1 MTKEKKTM
9 KKSVFKILIAVI
21 VCMFIAVGVLVT
33 ASIINSKNIAIVQ
46 AEKSLGYMSEKYAG
60 EFNARFDSA
69 ELTVNNMSEVLS
81 RNYVASEYINNREY
95 FKKLKSETNTLIKS
109 TIKNSKNP
117 MGLYFTYAPET
128 SGGWDEIWYVKK
140 DDNSV
145 IFIDSIPISEGWLVE
160 EVDTTEYYFKT
171 IREGAYWSEAVY
183 DKGMDG
189 KVISYTKAVYDI
201 KGELI
206 GVLGA
211 DIVVDDLFNSLSK
224 IQKEIK
230 GSAVIIDKDGNIAA
244 GKEPA
249 DKAGHDYIRGSA
261 AIGDKWELVLTQP
274 VDVAIEPILKT
285 EATVILL
292 GILIL
297 AAVILLV
304 IYFSRKKVQPMI
316 NEAELKD
323 ALIINQARQA
333 RMGEMVG
340 NIAHQ
345 WKQPLNNMKMSLS
358 NMQNDY
364 DNGALNEEEFSWY
377 TMRIDSMINSLSET
391 VDDFT
396 SFLRPARKTENFSV
410 NEEIKT
416 VINMMNE
423 SIKINSI
430 QIKVSGPEVQL
441 DGYRNE
447 FSQCLFNLID
457 NARDAVKENTADNR
471 LITVTTAKENSFAAI
486 TVFNNGSP
494 VREADK
500 EKLFDLY
507 FTTKEEKEGTGIGLY
522 LTKEIIEK
530 HFDGRIW
537 FENTKDGV
545 QFIIRIPLYKK
556 EKHTQ

>member
-1 MTKEKKTM
+1 
-9 KKSVFKILIAVI
+9 
-21 VCMFIAVGVLVT
+21 
-33 ASIINSKNIAIVQ
+33 
-46 AEKSLGYMSEKYAG
+46 
-60 EFNARFDSA
+60 
-69 ELTVNNMSEVLS
+69 
-81 RNYVASEYINNREY
+81 
-95 FKKLKSETNTLIKS
+95 
-109 TIKNSKNP
+109 
-117 MGLYFTYAPET
+117 
-128 SGGWDEIWYVKK
+128 
-140 DDNSV
+140 
-145 IFIDSIPISEGWLVE
+145 
-160 EVDTTEYYFKT
+160 
-171 IREGAYWSEAVY
+171 
-183 DKGMDG
+183 
-189 KVISYTKAVYDI
+189 
-201 KGELI
+201 
-206 GVLGA
+206 
-211 DIVVDDLFNSLSK
+211 
-224 IQKEIK
+224 
-230 GSAVIIDKDGNIAA
+230 
-244 GKEPA
+244 
-249 DKAGHDYIRGSA
+249 
-261 AIGDKWELVLTQP
+261 
-274 VDVAIEPILKT
+274 
-285 EATVILL
+285 
-292 GILIL
+292 
-297 AAVILLV
+297 
-304 IYFSRKKVQPMI
+304 
-316 NEAELKD
+316 
-323 ALIINQARQA
+323 
-333 RMGEMVG
+333 MGEMVG

>member
-1 MTKEKKTM
+1 MR
-9 KKSVFKILIAVI
+9 KSVFRIMIIIIMCL
-21 VCMFIAVGVLVT
+21 FLTVGALVT
-33 ASIINSKNIAIVQ
+33 TSIVNSKNVAIVQ
-46 AEKSLGYMSEKYAG
+46 AEKSLRYMSEKYAVR
-60 EFNARFDSA
+60 FNSGFENAALIVNSVTGVA
-69 ELTVNNMSEVLS
+69 EKDFTVK
-81 RNYVASEYINNREY
+81 NYVNSREN
-95 FKKLKSETNTLIKS
+95 FESTKKETEAFLKDIIQSAVF
-109 TIKNSKNP
+109 P
-117 MGLYFTYAPET
+117 MGLYITFDPDSTKGE
-128 SGGWDEIWYVKK
+128 DEIWYVKRENG
-140 DDNSV
+140 DIV
-145 IFIDSIPISEGWLVE
+145 YVDSSEVSEGWLAE
-160 EVDTTEYYFKT
+160 EDDTTEYYFKT
-171 IREGAYWSEAVY
+171 IREGAYWSDAGYDPGMAGNVITYTEAAY
-183 DKGMDG
+183 DRN
-189 KVISYTKAVYDI
+189 
-201 KGELI
+201 GELI
-206 GVLGA
+206 GVIGA

-230 GSAVIIDKDGNIAA
+230 GSAVIIDKDGNVVA

-249 DKAGHDYIRGSA
+249 DKAGSNIRGSA

-274 VDVAIEPILKT
+274 VDVAIDPILKT

-304 IYFSRKKVQPMI
+304 VYFSRKKVQPMI

-333 RMGEMVG
+333 KMGEMVG

-345 WKQPLNNMKMSLS
+345 WKQPLNNMRMSLS

-364 DNGALNEEEFSWY
+364 DNGSLTEEEFSWY
-377 TMRIDSMINSLSET
+377 TMRIDSMIRSLSET

-396 SFLRPARKTENFSV
+396 SFLRPARRTETFSV

-430 QIKVSGPEVQL
+430 QVKISGSEVKIN
-441 DGYRNE
+441 GYRNE

-471 LITVTTAKENSFAAI
+471 LITVTTTKENGFGTV
-486 TVFNNGSP
+486 TVFNNGSHID
-494 VREADK
+494 EADR

-530 HFDGRIW
+530 HFDGGVW
-537 FENTKDGV
+537 FENTEDGV
-545 QFIIRIPLYKK
+545 RFIISIPLYKK
-556 EKHTQ
+556 EKNIQ

>member
-109 TIKNSKNP
+109 TVKNSKHP

-211 DIVVDDLFNSLSK
+211 DIVVDDLFNSLNK

-230 GSAVIIDKDGNIAA
+230 GSAVIIDKNGNIVA

-249 DKAGHDYIRGSA
+249 DKAGSNIKGSA

>member
-1 MTKEKKTM
+1 MR
-9 KKSVFKILIAVI
+9 KSVFRIMIIIIMCL
-21 VCMFIAVGVLVT
+21 FLTVGALVT
-33 ASIINSKNIAIVQ
+33 TSIVNSKNVAIVQ
-46 AEKSLGYMSEKYAG
+46 AEKSLRNMSEKYAVR
-60 EFNARFDSA
+60 FNSGFENVALIVNSVTGVA
-69 ELTVNNMSEVLS
+69 EKDFTVK
-81 RNYVASEYINNREY
+81 NYVNSREN
-95 FKKLKSETNTLIKS
+95 FESTKKETEAFLKDIIQSAVF
-109 TIKNSKNP
+109 P
-117 MGLYFTYAPET
+117 MGLYITFDPDSTKGE
-128 SGGWDEIWYVKK
+128 DEIWYVKRENG
-140 DDNSV
+140 DIV
-145 IFIDSIPISEGWLVE
+145 YVDSSEVSEGWLAE
-160 EVDTTEYYFKT
+160 EDDTTEYYFKT
-171 IREGAYWSEAVY
+171 IREGAYWSDAGYDPGMAGNVITYTEAAY
-183 DKGMDG
+183 DRN
-189 KVISYTKAVYDI
+189 
-201 KGELI
+201 GELI
-206 GVLGA
+206 GVIGA

-230 GSAVIIDKDGNIAA
+230 GSAVIIDKDGNVVA

-249 DKAGHDYIRGSA
+249 DKAGSNIRGSA

-274 VDVAIEPILKT
+274 VDVAIDPILKT

-304 IYFSRKKVQPMI
+304 VYFSRKKVQPMI

-333 RMGEMVG
+333 KMGEMVG

-345 WKQPLNNMKMSLS
+345 WKQPLNNMRMSLS

-364 DNGALNEEEFSWY
+364 DNGSLTEEEFSWY
-377 TMRIDSMINSLSET
+377 TMRIDSMIRSLSET

-396 SFLRPARKTENFSV
+396 SFLRPARRTETFSV

-430 QIKVSGPEVQL
+430 QVKISGSEVKIN
-441 DGYRNE
+441 GYRNE

-471 LITVTTAKENSFAAI
+471 LITVTTAKENGFGTV
-486 TVFNNGSP
+486 TVFNNGSHID
-494 VREADK
+494 EADR

-530 HFDGRIW
+530 HFDGGVW
-537 FENTKDGV
+537 FENTEDGV
-545 QFIIRIPLYKK
+545 RFIISIPLYKK
-556 EKHTQ
+556 EKNIQ

>member
-1 MTKEKKTM
+1 MR
-9 KKSVFKILIAVI
+9 KSVFRIMIIIIMCL
-21 VCMFIAVGVLVT
+21 FLTVGALVT
-33 ASIINSKNIAIVQ
+33 TSIVNSKNVAIVQ
-46 AEKSLGYMSEKYAG
+46 AEKSLRYMSEKYAVR
-60 EFNARFDSA
+60 FNSGFENAALIVNSVTGVA
-69 ELTVNNMSEVLS
+69 EKDFTVK
-81 RNYVASEYINNREY
+81 NYVNSREN
-95 FKKLKSETNTLIKS
+95 FESTKKETEAFLKDIIQSAVF
-109 TIKNSKNP
+109 P
-117 MGLYFTYAPET
+117 MGLYITFDPDSTKGE
-128 SGGWDEIWYVKK
+128 DEIWYVKRENG
-140 DDNSV
+140 DIV
-145 IFIDSIPISEGWLVE
+145 YVDSSEVSEGWLAE
-160 EVDTTEYYFKT
+160 EDDTTEYYFKT
-171 IREGAYWSEAVY
+171 IREGAYWSDAGYDPGMAGNVITYTEAAY
-183 DKGMDG
+183 DRN
-189 KVISYTKAVYDI
+189 
-201 KGELI
+201 GELI
-206 GVLGA
+206 GVIGA

-230 GSAVIIDKDGNIAA
+230 GSAVIIDKDGNAVA

-249 DKAGHDYIRGSA
+249 DKAGSNIRGSA

-274 VDVAIEPILKT
+274 VDVAIDPILKT

-304 IYFSRKKVQPMI
+304 VYFSRKKVQPMI

-333 RMGEMVG
+333 KMGEMVG

-345 WKQPLNNMKMSLS
+345 WKQPLNNMRMSLS

-364 DNGALNEEEFSWY
+364 DNGSLTEEEFSWY
-377 TMRIDSMINSLSET
+377 TMRIDSMIRSLSET

-396 SFLRPARKTENFSV
+396 SFLRPARKTETFSV

-430 QIKVSGPEVQL
+430 QIKVSGPEVQIN
-441 DGYRNE
+441 GYRNE

-471 LITVTTAKENSFAAI
+471 LITVTTAKENGFGTV
-486 TVFNNGSP
+486 TVFNNGSHID
-494 VREADK
+494 EADR
-500 EKLFDLY
+500 ENLFDLY

-530 HFDGRIW
+530 HFGGRIW
-537 FENTKDGV
+537 FENTEDGV
-545 QFIIRIPLYKK
+545 QFIISIPLHKK
-556 EKHTQ
+556 EKDTQ

>member
-1 MTKEKKTM
+1 MR
-9 KKSVFKILIAVI
+9 KSVFRIMIIIIMCL
-21 VCMFIAVGVLVT
+21 FLTVGALVT
-33 ASIINSKNIAIVQ
+33 TSIVNSKNVAIVQ
-46 AEKSLGYMSEKYAG
+46 AEKSLRYMSEKYAVR
-60 EFNARFDSA
+60 FNSGFENAALIVNSVTGVA
-69 ELTVNNMSEVLS
+69 EKDFTVK
-81 RNYVASEYINNREY
+81 NYVNSREN
-95 FKKLKSETNTLIKS
+95 FESTKKETEAFLKDIIQSAVF
-109 TIKNSKNP
+109 P
-117 MGLYFTYAPET
+117 MGLYITFDPDSTKGE
-128 SGGWDEIWYVKK
+128 DEIWYVKRENG
-140 DDNSV
+140 DIV
-145 IFIDSIPISEGWLVE
+145 YVDSSEVSEGWLAE
-160 EVDTTEYYFKT
+160 EDDTTEYYFKT
-171 IREGAYWSEAVY
+171 IREGAYWSDAGYDPGMAGNVITYTEAAY
-183 DKGMDG
+183 DRN
-189 KVISYTKAVYDI
+189 
-201 KGELI
+201 GELI
-206 GVLGA
+206 GVIGA

-230 GSAVIIDKDGNIAA
+230 GSAVIIDKDGNVVA

-249 DKAGHDYIRGSA
+249 DKAGSNIRGSA

-274 VDVAIEPILKT
+274 VDVAIDPILKT

-304 IYFSRKKVQPMI
+304 VYFSRKKVQPMI

-333 RMGEMVG
+333 KMGEMVG

-345 WKQPLNNMKMSLS
+345 WKQPLNNMRMSLS

-364 DNGALNEEEFSWY
+364 DNGSLTEEEFSWY
-377 TMRIDSMINSLSET
+377 TMRIDSMIRSLSET

-396 SFLRPARKTENFSV
+396 SFLRPARKTETFSV

-430 QIKVSGPEVQL
+430 QIKVSGPEVQIN
-441 DGYRNE
+441 GYRNE

-471 LITVTTAKENSFAAI
+471 LITVTTAKENGFGTV
-486 TVFNNGSP
+486 TVFNNGSHID
-494 VREADK
+494 EADR
-500 EKLFDLY
+500 ENLFDLY

-530 HFDGRIW
+530 HFGGRIW
-537 FENTKDGV
+537 FENMEDGV
-545 QFIIRIPLYKK
+545 QFIISIPLHKK
-556 EKHTQ
+556 EKDTQ

>member
-1 MTKEKKTM
+1 M

-230 GSAVIIDKDGNIAA
+230 GSAVIIDEKGNIAV

-545 QFIIRIPLYKK
+545 QFIISIPLYKK

>member
-1 MTKEKKTM
+1 MR
-9 KKSVFKILIAVI
+9 KSVFRIMIIIIMCL
-21 VCMFIAVGVLVT
+21 FLTVGALVT
-33 ASIINSKNIAIVQ
+33 TSIVNSKNVAIVQ
-46 AEKSLGYMSEKYAG
+46 AEKSLRYMSEKYAVR
-60 EFNARFDSA
+60 FNSGFENAALIVNSVTGVA
-69 ELTVNNMSEVLS
+69 EKDFTVK
-81 RNYVASEYINNREY
+81 NYVNSREN
-95 FKKLKSETNTLIKS
+95 FESTKKETEAFLKDIIQSAVF
-109 TIKNSKNP
+109 P
-117 MGLYFTYAPET
+117 MGLYITFDPDSTKGE
-128 SGGWDEIWYVKK
+128 DEIWYVKRENG
-140 DDNSV
+140 DIV
-145 IFIDSIPISEGWLVE
+145 YVDSSEVSEGWLAE
-160 EVDTTEYYFKT
+160 EDDTTEYYFKT
-171 IREGAYWSEAVY
+171 IREGAYWSDAGYDPGMAGNVITYTEAAY
-183 DKGMDG
+183 DRN
-189 KVISYTKAVYDI
+189 
-201 KGELI
+201 GELI
-206 GVLGA
+206 GVIGA

-230 GSAVIIDKDGNIAA
+230 GSAVIIDKDGNVVA

-249 DKAGHDYIRGSA
+249 DKAGSNIRGSA

-274 VDVAIEPILKT
+274 VDVAIDPILKT

-304 IYFSRKKVQPMI
+304 VYFSRKKVQPMI

-333 RMGEMVG
+333 KMGEMVG

-345 WKQPLNNMKMSLS
+345 WKQPLNNMRMSLS

-364 DNGALNEEEFSWY
+364 DNGSLTEEEFSWY
-377 TMRIDSMINSLSET
+377 TMRIDSMIRSLSET

-396 SFLRPARKTENFSV
+396 SFLRPARKTETFSV

-430 QIKVSGPEVQL
+430 QIKVSGPEVQIN
-441 DGYRNE
+441 GYRNE

-471 LITVTTAKENSFAAI
+471 LITVTTAKENGFGTV
-486 TVFNNGSP
+486 TVFNNGSHID
-494 VREADK
+494 EADR
-500 EKLFDLY
+500 ENLFDLY

-530 HFDGRIW
+530 HFGGRIW
-537 FENTKDGV
+537 FENMEDGV
-545 QFIIRIPLYKK
+545 RFIISIPLYKK
-556 EKHTQ
+556 EKNIQ

>member
-1 MTKEKKTM
+1 
-9 KKSVFKILIAVI
+9 
-21 VCMFIAVGVLVT
+21 
-33 ASIINSKNIAIVQ
+33 
-46 AEKSLGYMSEKYAG
+46 
-60 EFNARFDSA
+60 
-69 ELTVNNMSEVLS
+69 
-81 RNYVASEYINNREY
+81 
-95 FKKLKSETNTLIKS
+95 
-109 TIKNSKNP
+109 
-117 MGLYFTYAPET
+117 
-128 SGGWDEIWYVKK
+128 
-140 DDNSV
+140 
-145 IFIDSIPISEGWLVE
+145 
-160 EVDTTEYYFKT
+160 
-171 IREGAYWSEAVY
+171 
-183 DKGMDG
+183 MDG
-189 KVISYTKAVYDI
+189 NVITYTEAAYDRN
-201 KGELI
+201 GELI
-206 GVLGA
+206 GVIGA
-211 DIVVDDLFNSLSK
+211 DIVVDNLFNSLSK

-230 GSAVIIDKDGNIAA
+230 GSAVIIDKDGNIVA

>member
-1 MTKEKKTM
+1 M

>member
-1 MTKEKKTM
+1 M

-230 GSAVIIDKDGNIAA
+230 GSAVIIDEKGNIAV

>member
-1 MTKEKKTM
+1 MR
-9 KKSVFKILIAVI
+9 KSVFRIIIIIIMCL
-21 VCMFIAVGVLVT
+21 FLTVGALVT
-33 ASIINSKNIAIVQ
+33 TSIVNSKNVAIVQ
-46 AEKSLGYMSEKYAG
+46 AEKSLAYMSEKYAVR
-60 EFNARFDSA
+60 FNSGFENA
-69 ELTVNNMSEVLS
+69 ELIVSSVTAVVEKDVLV
-81 RNYVASEYINNREY
+81 RNYINSREN
-95 FKKLKSETNTLIKS
+95 FENTKKETEVFLKNIIQKS
-109 TIKNSKNP
+109 VFP
-117 MGLYFTYAPET
+117 MGLYITFDPDSTK
-128 SGGWDEIWYVKK
+128 GKDEIWYVKRENG
-140 DDNSV
+140 DIV
-145 IFIDSIPISEGWLVE
+145 YVDSIEVSEDWLAE
-160 EVDTTEYYFKT
+160 EDDTTEYYFKT
-171 IREGAYWSEAVY
+171 IREGSYWSDAGY
-183 DKGMDG
+183 DPGMDG
-189 KVISYTKAVYDI
+189 NVITYTEAAYDRN
-201 KGELI
+201 GELI
-206 GVLGA
+206 GVVGA
-211 DIVVDDLFNSLSK
+211 DIVVDDLFNSLNK

-230 GSAVIIDKDGNIAA
+230 GSAVIIDKDGNVVA

>member
-1 MTKEKKTM
+1 MIEEKKTM
-9 KKSVFKILIAVI
+9 KKSVFKILIAII
-21 VCMFIAVGVLVT
+21 VCMFIVVGVLVS
-33 ASIINSKNIAIVQ
+33 ASIINSKNVAIVQ
-46 AEKSLGYMSEKYAG
+46 AEKSLRYMSEKYAG
-60 EFNARFDSA
+60 KFNAGFDSA
-69 ELTVNNMSEVLS
+69 ELVVNNTAEVLKQ
-81 RNYVASEYINNREY
+81 NYTTSEYINNREY
-95 FKKLKSETNTLIKS
+95 FKKLKSETNNLIKS
-109 TIKNSKNP
+109 TVKNSKHP

-145 IFIDSIPISEGWLVE
+145 VFIDSIPISEGWLVE

-183 DKGMDG
+183 DRGMNG

-201 KGELI
+201 KDELV

-211 DIVVDDLFNSLSK
+211 DIVVDNLFNSLNK

-230 GSAVIIDKDGNIAA
+230 GSAVIIDKDGNVVA
-244 GKEPA
+244 GKAPA
-249 DKAGHDYIRGSA
+249 DKAGSNIRSSA

-274 VDVAIEPILKT
+274 VDVAIDPILKT

-304 IYFSRKKVQPMI
+304 VYFSRKKVQPMI

-333 RMGEMVG
+333 KMGEMVG

-345 WKQPLNNMKMSLS
+345 WKQPLNNMRMSLS

-364 DNGALNEEEFSWY
+364 DNGSLTEEEFSWY
-377 TMRIDSMINSLSET
+377 TMRIDSMIRSLSET

-396 SFLRPARKTENFSV
+396 SFLRPARKTETFSV

-423 SIKINSI
+423 SVKINSI
-430 QIKVSGPEVQL
+430 QIKVSGPEVKIN
-441 DGYRNE
+441 GYRNE

-457 NARDAVKENTADNR
+457 NARDAVKENAAGSR
-471 LITVTTAKENSFAAI
+471 LITVTTAKENGFGTV
-486 TVFNNGSP
+486 TVFNNGSHID
-494 VREADK
+494 EADR

-530 HFDGRIW
+530 HFGGRIW
-537 FENTKDGV
+537 FENTEDGV
-545 QFIIRIPLYKK
+545 QFIISIPLHKK
-556 EKHTQ
+556 EKDTQ

>member
-1 MTKEKKTM
+1 MIKENQTM
-9 KKSVFKILIAVI
+9 KKSVFKILIAI
-21 VCMFIAVGVLVT
+21 IACMFIAVGVLVT
-33 ASIINSKNIAIVQ
+33 ASIVNSKTAAIIQ
-46 AEKSLGYMSEKYAG
+46 AQKSLGYMSEKYAG
-60 EFNARFDSA
+60 EFNAGFDSA
-69 ELTVNNMSEVLS
+69 ELTVNNMAEAL
-81 RNYVASEYINNREY
+81 RRDYTASEYINNRDY
-95 FKKLKSETNTLIKS
+95 FKKLKSETNNLIKD
-109 TIKNSKNP
+109 TVKNSKYP
-117 MGLYFTYAPET
+117 MGLYFTYAPEA

-140 DDNSV
+140 EDDSV
-145 IFIDSIPISEGWLVE
+145 VFIDSIPISEGWLVE

-183 DKGMDG
+183 DKGMNG

-201 KGELI
+201 KEELV

-211 DIVVDDLFNSLSK
+211 DIVVDNLFNSLNK
-224 IQKEIK
+224 IQEEIK
-230 GSAVIIDKDGNIAA
+230 GSAVIIDEDGNLVA
-244 GKEPA
+244 GKKYTE
-249 DKAGHDYIRGSA
+249 KAGYDYIKGSA
-261 AIGDKWELVLTQP
+261 AIGDKWELVLVQP
-274 VDVAIEPILKT
+274 VDVAIDPILKT

-333 RMGEMVG
+333 KMGEMVG

-364 DNGALNEEEFSWY
+364 DNGSLSEEEFSWY
-377 TMRIDSMINSLSET
+377 TMRIGTMINSLSET

-396 SFLRPARKTENFSV
+396 AFLRPARKTETFSA

-416 VINMMNE
+416 AVNMMDE

-430 QIKVSGPEVQL
+430 QIKVSGPEVQIS
-441 DGYRNE
+441 GYRNE
-447 FSQCLFNLID
+447 FSQCIFNLID
-457 NARDAVKENTADNR
+457 NARDAVKENTADSR
-471 LITVTTAKENSFAAI
+471 LIAVTTAKENGFGTV
-486 TVFNNGSP
+486 TVFNNGSHID
-494 VREADK
+494 EADR

-530 HFDGRIW
+530 HFDGSIW
-537 FENTKDGV
+537 FENTEDGV
-545 QFIIRIPLYKK
+545 RFIIRIPLCEK
-556 EKHTQ
+556 EKNIQ